1 MAHLFGIIEQSV
13 TRVVADTRRVFCG
26 RRNFT
31 LSASSRS
38 EAAKRPSD
46 KKKVF
51 DPDYFFPREK
61 HPQSGQVSPSLSGVL
76 GPMANGR
83 QKYLRGGD
91 RFGRVVLEVE
101 VGV

>member
-1 MAHLFGIIEQSV
+1 MFLWQKEFHAICKQQE
-13 TRVVADTRRVFCG
+13 
-26 RRNFT
+26 
-31 LSASSRS
+31 RS
-38 EAAKRPSD
+38 GEAPVGQ
-46 KKKVF
+46 KKVF

-61 HPQSGQVSPSLSGVL
+61 HPQSGQVSPSLSVVL

-83 QKYLRGGD
+83 QKYLHGGD